1 MENIRSRL
9 KFGNKAEDVK
19 LRKRKSQLYSKDAP
33 CPLNC
38 GAPGFRLAL
47 FVVAFRLAN
56 CFLVQSSFVPDEYWQ
71 SLEVSHH
78 MVFRYP
84 LLCLN
89 QSDTYGYLTW
99 EWKEG
104 IRGYSYPLLF
114 ALCFT
119 KHCNYIMNYDSVHL
133 LKWLPRILQTLLAAF
148 ADFKF
153 FFFIRNLEN
162 DDTAKWTFICHLSSW
177 FSWFCCTRTL
187 TNSMEATLTTL
198 ALCYFPLPGSK
209 SQSSWK
215 YLTLVALAILVRPTA
230 LIIWF
235 PLIIYHFWQ
244 EENKLGLIIHR
255 YAFIGALT
263 LLISTMIDCMFYGKW
278 TFVQLNFI
286 KLNIFHGVADF
297 YGSHPWHWYFTQGF
311 PAVIGPHLP
320 LFLHGCTVAFKRYKM
335 LLFTIIWTLIVYSL
349 LPHKEFRFIYPVLPL
364 CIIFCGN
371 SLASLKSW
379 RPIVAGILAVS
390 NLLPA
395 LYTGLI
401 HQRGTLDVMDHL
413 QSLCD
418 INNSKNL
425 QPNVLFLMPCHS
437 TPYYSHLHCPITMR
451 FLECPPKLG
460 DSYVDE
466 AAIFYDDPLQ
476 WLRAAFPYKS
486 SLPSHLVMFDTL
498 EKDISTFLQGNNF
511 VRTAEIFHTHFP
523 EGRVGRSIFIY
534 ERH

>member
-9 KFGNKAEDVK
+9 KLGNKEDDVK
-19 LRKRKSQLYSKDAP
+19 LRKRKSQLYSKDDP

-38 GAPGFRLAL
+38 ALGFRLAL
-47 FVVAFRLAN
+47 FVVAFRLVN
-56 CFLVQSSFVPDEYWQ
+56 CFLVQTSFVPDEYWQ

-78 MVFRYP
+78 MVFKYP
-84 LLCLN
+84 
-89 QSDTYGYLTW
+89 SYSIFDTYGYLTW

-114 ALCFT
+114 AFVYQIL
-119 KHCNYIMNYDSVHL
+119 YYMNYDSVQL

-148 ADFKF
+148 ADVKF

-162 DDTAKWTFICHLSSW
+162 TDTAKWTFICHLTSW
-177 FSWFCCTRTL
+177 FTWYCCTRTL
-187 TNSMEATLTTL
+187 TNSMETTLTML
-198 ALCYFPLPGSK
+198 ALCYFPLPGSR

-215 YLTLVALAILVRPTA
+215 YLTLVALAVLVRPTS
-230 LIIWF
+230 LIVWF

-244 EENKLGLIIHR
+244 EENKVKLIIHQ
-255 YAFIGALT
+255 YALIGSVFLFTSLKITIVNFIVFIT
-263 LLISTMIDCMFYGKW
+263 WI
-278 TFVQLNFI
+278 FVQFNFI

-320 LFLHGCTVAFKRYKM
+320 LCLHGCTLAVRRYKM
-335 LLFTIIWTLIVYSL
+335 LLFTIIWTLIIYSL
-349 LPHKEFRFIYPVLPL
+349 LPHKEFRFIYPILPF
-364 CIIFCGN
+364 CMVFCGI
-371 SLASLKSW
+371 SLASLKAW
-379 RPIVAGILAVS
+379 RRTTAAILVVT

-401 HQRGTLDVMDHL
+401 HQRGTLDVMGHL
-413 QSLCD
+413 HSLCD
-418 INNSKNL
+418 VSNNS

-437 TPYYSHLHCPITMR
+437 TPYYSHLHCPISMR
-451 FLECPPKLG
+451 FLECPPNLG
-460 DSYVDE
+460 DDYMDE
-466 AAIFYDDPLQ
+466 SVIFYNDPLQ
-476 WLRAAFPYKS
+476 WLRASFPYKS
-486 SLPSHLVMFDTL
+486 SLPSHLVMFDVL
-498 EKDISTFLQGNNF
+498 EKDISGFLQGNNF

-523 EGRVGRSIFIY
+523 DGRVGRSIFIY